1 MEKPLDEKASTG
13 NQTNIHLWAASRK
26 HKAKPSKE
34 SLISELAKQG
44 LKRLELTSLSV
55 DSLSKL
61 LEAVSS
67 GKSLY
72 GDVPTGNR
80 KAPFLEYLTPLE
92 VPGLDKCPIASL
104 QGLCEYLHDR
114 F

>member
-26 HKAKPSKE
+26 HKSKPSKA
-34 SLISELAKQG
+34 SLIAELSKLG
-44 LKRLELTSLSV
+44 LKRLELTGLSV
-55 DSLSKL
+55 DSLQKL
-61 LEAVSS
+61 LNAISS
-67 GKSLY
+67 GKSLA

-92 VPGLDKCPIASL
+92 VPGLEKCPIASL